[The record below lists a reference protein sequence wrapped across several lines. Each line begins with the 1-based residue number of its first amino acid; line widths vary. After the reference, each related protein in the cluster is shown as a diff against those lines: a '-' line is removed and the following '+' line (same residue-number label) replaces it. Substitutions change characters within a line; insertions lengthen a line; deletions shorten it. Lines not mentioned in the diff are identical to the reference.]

1 MSTLARPW
9 GAMEA
14 AGNIQSTV
22 CHREEIG
29 MMRPT
34 PLYVLLEEARGKSQK
49 VCGRLG
55 CECRQS
61 REEVVREFIDSG
73 FDDMLVG

>member
-1 MSTLARPW
+1 MSTLARPL

-14 AGNIQSTV
+14 AGNIQNIV

-34 PLYVLLEEARGKSQK
+34 PLYVLLEEAGGESQK

-73 FDDMLVG
+73 FDGMLVG

>member
-14 AGNIQSTV
+14 AGNIQSIV

-34 PLYVLLEEARGKSQK
+34 PLYMLLEKARGESQK

-73 FDDMLVG
+73 FDGMLVG

>member
-9 GAMEA
+9 GAKEA
-14 AGNIQSTV
+14 AGNIQSIV

-34 PLYVLLEEARGKSQK
+34 PLYVLLEEARGKKSQK
-49 VCGRLG
+49 VCGRLR

-61 REEVVREFIDSG
+61 RGRNGS
-73 FDDMLVG
+73 